1 MIFIGPPNLNN
12 VHYMRR
18 IHICQVYPL
27 HLKNLYFFSKSILT
41 FSSSTDI
48 ITKLSEIYIRK
59 PYGGVAHLGER
70 LHGMQEVRGSIPLI
84 STTNSPH
91 PSGCG
96 LLLYVHTEW
105 YRLRCRVIKTALLPG
120 ACKTPRAFTPA
131 GRYQRSRA
139 ASRVGRERPASPL
152 PHPITRQCLS
162 ARLRTSQPSAVTRTR
177 SSTRTPISPGR

>member
-1 MIFIGPPNLNN
+1 MHVTGAEKPVMNRSIHHAKHSVYSDSLPKFRPRIVHIFCIFVPYRMICDNGI
-12 VHYMRR
+12 
-18 IHICQVYPL
+18 
-27 HLKNLYFFSKSILT
+27 
-41 FSSSTDI
+41 
-48 ITKLSEIYIRK
+48 
-59 PYGGVAHLGER
+59 
-70 LHGMQEVRGSIPLI
+70 QEVRGSIPLI

-96 LLLYVHTEW
+96 LLLYVHTAW
-105 YRLRCRVIKTALLPG
+105 YRLRCRVIKTALMPG

-139 ASRVGRERPASPL
+139 ASRGGRECPASPL